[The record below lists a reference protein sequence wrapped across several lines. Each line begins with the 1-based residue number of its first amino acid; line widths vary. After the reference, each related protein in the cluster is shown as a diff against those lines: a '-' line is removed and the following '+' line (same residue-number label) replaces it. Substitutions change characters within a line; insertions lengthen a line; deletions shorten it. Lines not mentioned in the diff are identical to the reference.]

1 MVSSTNTENNVFTSD
16 KKNFQVMIPFELL
29 EYLSD
34 DYSYKNKSRFSRL
47 QAFQNLVERYY
58 ASWRRQEDM
67 AVNIERLS
75 KSWGWSRPSVMR
87 FVQFLE
93 TKGVLEIFSVVTS
106 KIVRLRR
113 EVVVF
118 QSKPIVKV

>member
-1 MVSSTNTENNVFTSD
+1 MANKKNTENNVTFSD
-16 KKNFQVMIPFELL
+16 NKKYHVMIPFELL
-29 EYLSD
+29 EFLSD

-47 QAFQNLVERYY
+47 QAFQNLVESYY
-58 ASWRRQEDM
+58 TSWRKQEDM

-75 KSWGWSRPSVMR
+75 KTWRWSRPSVMK

-93 TKGVLEIFSVVTS
+93 AKEVLEVFNVITS
-106 KIVRLRR
+106 KIVRLRK

-118 QSKPIVKV
+118 LPQES

>member
-1 MVSSTNTENNVFTSD
+1 MANNKNTENNVTFSD
-16 KKNFQVMIPFELL
+16 NKKYHVMIPFELL
-29 EYLSD
+29 EFLSD

-47 QAFQNLVERYY
+47 QAFQNLVESYY
-58 ASWRRQEDM
+58 TSWRKQEDM

-75 KSWGWSRPSVMR
+75 KTWRWSRPSVMK

-93 TKGVLEIFSVVTS
+93 AKEVLEVFNVVTS
-106 KIVRLRR
+106 KIVRLRK

-118 QSKPIVKV
+118 LPQES

>member
-1 MVSSTNTENNVFTSD
+1 MANNTNTENNVTFSD
-16 KKNFQVMIPFELL
+16 NKKYHVMIPFELL
-29 EYLSD
+29 EFLSD

-47 QAFQNLVERYY
+47 QAFQNLVESYY
-58 ASWRRQEDM
+58 TSWRKQEDM

-75 KSWGWSRPSVMR
+75 KTWRWRRPSVMK

-93 TKGVLEIFSVVTS
+93 AKEVLEVFNVITS
-106 KIVRLRR
+106 KIVRLRK

-118 QSKPIVKV
+118 LPQES

>member
-1 MVSSTNTENNVFTSD
+1 MANNTNIENIVTFSEN
-16 KKNFQVMIPFELL
+16 KNYHVMIPFDLL
-29 EYLSD
+29 EFLSD

-58 ASWRRQEDM
+58 TSWRKQEDM

-93 TKGVLEIFSVVTS
+93 AKEVLDVFNVVTS
-106 KIVRLRR
+106 KIVRLRK

-118 QSKPIVKV
+118 PPGRVVKG

>member
-16 KKNFQVMIPFELL
+16 KKNFHVMIPFELL

>member
-16 KKNFQVMIPFELL
+16 KKNFHVMIPFELL

-106 KIVRLRR
+106 KIVRLRK

>member
-1 MVSSTNTENNVFTSD
+1 MANNKNTENNVTFSD
-16 KKNFQVMIPFELL
+16 NKKYHVMIPFELL
-29 EYLSD
+29 EFLSD

-47 QAFQNLVERYY
+47 QAFQNLVESYY
-58 ASWRRQEDM
+58 TSWRKQEDM

-75 KSWGWSRPSVMR
+75 KTWRWSRPSVMK

-93 TKGVLEIFSVVTS
+93 AKEVLEVFNVITS
-106 KIVRLRR
+106 KIVRLRK

-118 QSKPIVKV
+118 LPQES

>member
-1 MVSSTNTENNVFTSD
+1 MTNNKNTENNVTFSD
-16 KKNFQVMIPFELL
+16 NKRYHVMIPFELL
-29 EYLSD
+29 EFLSD

-47 QAFQNLVERYY
+47 QAFQNLVESYY
-58 ASWRRQEDM
+58 TSWRKQEDM

-75 KSWGWSRPSVMR
+75 KTWRWSRPSVMK

-93 TKGVLEIFSVVTS
+93 AKEVLEVFNVITS
-106 KIVRLRR
+106 KIVRLRK

-118 QSKPIVKV
+118 LPQES

>member
-1 MVSSTNTENNVFTSD
+1 MTNNTNTDNNGIISD
-16 KKNFQVMIPFELL
+16 GKNYHVMIPFELL
-29 EYLSD
+29 EFLSD
-34 DYSYKNKSRFSRL
+34 DYSYKNKNRFSRL

-58 ASWRRQEDM
+58 TSWGKQEDM

-93 TKGVLEIFSVVTS
+93 AKEVLEVFNVVTS
-106 KIVRLRR
+106 KIVRLRK

-118 QSKPIVKV
+118 PPGSIVDV